1 MVKKMPI
8 QEEAVQTDDG
18 NIDHSDLSNQDE
30 YADGKREYTV
40 IRDYVNKYSGKH
52 CPIGSRIFLTD
63 ERAAVLT
70 ELGCVA
76 LVPNRVIRR
85 P

>member
-1 MVKKMPI
+1 MAKKKPI
-8 QEEAVQTDDG
+8 QDVELERSKMSETDD
-18 NIDHSDLSNQDE
+18 
-30 YADGKREYTV
+30 YVDGKREYV
-40 IRDYVNKYSGKH
+40 VVRDFVNKYSGKH
-52 CPIGSRIFLTD
+52 CPLGSRVFLSD

-76 LVPNRVIRR
+76 LVPPRVIRR